1 MLKFSAELLSA
12 GYGTKLLDSEIDQML
27 QALTLILP
35 PLLVCTG
42 VCDQLI
48 DAVADGA
55 HATSTAAASGQRLRA

>member
-1 MLKFSAELLSA
+1 VLQFSAELLSS

-35 PLLVCTG
+35 ALLVCAR

-55 HATSTAAASGQRLRA
+55 HSTSTAAASGQRACA